1 MSGERNGR
9 TTTKRTPA
17 AFFDVDDTLSS
28 TNVIRT
34 YLDFWLQGLPRRVRL
49 VRLAR
54 FLPKVPYYVLLDT
67 ISRARFSQA
76 FFRNY
81 ARVERSGLDI
91 WAESAAERYWRPRL
105 FPQALERLQRH
116 REEGHRIVLVSG
128 GVEPVLRPLAR
139 LLEVD
144 ALVAAEPETKDG
156 HLTGR
161 LLHGPMSAERK
172 AEATRRVGAD
182 LNLDLERSY
191 AYSDSYSDRAF
202 LESIGN
208 PVAVNPDR
216 RLRKLARA
224 RGWPIEQWRHR

>member
-1 MSGERNGR
+1 MNGEPSGR
-9 TTTKRTPA
+9 TATKRTPA

-49 VRLAR
+49 FRLAW

-76 FFRNY
+76 FFKNY
-81 ARVERSGLDI
+81 ARVERSGLDT
-91 WAESAAERYWRPRL
+91 WAESAVERYWRPRL
-105 FPQALERLQRH
+105 FPQALERLRRH

-144 ALVAAEPETKDG
+144 VLVAAELETRDG

-208 PVAVNPDR
+208 PVAVNPDW
-216 RLRKLARA
+216 RLRNLARA